1 MGAKGAASINITN
14 QSAVYM
20 VLVKT
25 MSEIQSEVSIVR
37 GESKAITDTIND
49 CEVDRATKES
59 LEETLGSLG
68 SMMTTL
74 EGQISGIN
82 QSLNKIISVA
92 NEIAKRSQAQQST
105 VTGAIK
111 EKGSALRGRR

>member
-20 VLVKT
+20 VLAKA
-25 MSEIQSEVSIVR
+25 MSEIQNEVSVVR
-37 GESKAITDTIND
+37 GESKAIMDDIND
-49 CEVDRATKES
+49 CEVDRVNKES
-59 LEETLGSLG
+59 LENILDKLS

-74 EGQISGIN
+74 EGQVSGISR
-82 QSLNKIISVA
+82 SLNNIIAVA

-105 VTGAIK
+105 IADAITS
-111 EKGSALRGRR
+111 KGSALRGRR